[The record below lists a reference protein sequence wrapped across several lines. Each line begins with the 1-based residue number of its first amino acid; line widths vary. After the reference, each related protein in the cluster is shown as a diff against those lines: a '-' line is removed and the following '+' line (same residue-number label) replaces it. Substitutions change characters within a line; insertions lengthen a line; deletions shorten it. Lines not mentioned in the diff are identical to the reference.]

1 MLLSFLKIEYGVFSS
16 DCRLGDRLGDFCR
29 QATREIVLIA
39 PFIKARALDRIL
51 EFLGADVNLLCV
63 TRWLPS
69 EIASGASD
77 LEVFEIVRDHHGS
90 LRLRQNLHAKYYRSD
105 GHVLIGSAN
114 LTNSALGWTS
124 DPNLEILIPV
134 DNTTRDITEFEK
146 YVLSGAIEVDLE
158 LYESMVAAS
167 ENWPNLDIEYTLGDT
182 VDLSDRPESL
192 GIWIP
197 ASRFPTSLYK
207 VYQNMNSDDLPKLT
221 REAGLRDLSVLQ
233 PPSGLDEELFNQ
245 TIGVSLLT
253 MPVFDLIDHQ
263 VVTSQRFG
271 AMRDLIKQKCNFTN
285 DEATR
290 AWQTLIRWI
299 RHFLPDRYEYTRPK
313 HSERITK
320 ITT

>member
-1 MLLSFLKIEYGVFSS
+1 MEYSLS
-16 DCRLGDRLGDFCR
+16 DCRLGDRLGDLCR

-39 PFIKARALDRIL
+39 PFIKAKALDRIL
-51 EFLGADVNLLCV
+51 EFLGADIDLLCV

-124 DPNLEILIPV
+124 DPNLEILVPV
-134 DNTTRDITEFEK
+134 DNTTRDITEFEE

-167 ENWPNLDIEYTLGDT
+167 EDWPNFDIAYRPDDT
-182 VDLSDRPESL
+182 IVLEGYPGSPK
-192 GIWIP
+192 IWIP

-207 VYQNMNSDDLPKLT
+207 VYKDMDSDGLPRLT
-221 REAGLRDLSVLQ
+221 RESGLQDLFVLQ
-233 PPSGLDEELFNQ
+233 PSSGLDEKLFNQ

-253 MPVFDLIDHQ
+253 MPVFDLIDRQ

-271 AMRDLIKQKCNFTN
+271 AMRDLIKQRCNLTN
-285 DEATR
+285 DEASR

-313 HSERITK
+313 HSERIVK
-320 ITT
+320 IAT